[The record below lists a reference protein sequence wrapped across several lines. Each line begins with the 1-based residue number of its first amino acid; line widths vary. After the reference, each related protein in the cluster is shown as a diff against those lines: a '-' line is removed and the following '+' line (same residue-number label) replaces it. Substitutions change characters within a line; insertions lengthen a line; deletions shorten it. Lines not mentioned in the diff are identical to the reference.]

1 MRKNDYC
8 MDEQH
13 PSYLHYDSQ
22 AGSLYLVN
30 LMDFGYINSATSY
43 PIDEESPYVTA
54 FNLWWKEYLKS
65 KQDEESLAHQPVKKE
80 NQPPSKS

>member
-1 MRKNDYC
+1 
-8 MDEQH
+8 
-13 PSYLHYDSQ
+13 
-22 AGSLYLVN
+22 
-30 LMDFGYINSATSY
+30 MDFGYINSATSY

-80 NQPPSKS
+80 NQPPSK